1 MSVRKKVI
9 LDTKLGTE
17 ATEGFRLAMKNRI
30 YVVIAKT
37 KVLVT
42 LAQVDRQLGFEWD
55 YNQVLPGRLNNYT
68 FAKT

>member
-1 MSVRKKVI
+1 MSVRKKVT

-30 YVVIAKT
+30 HVVIAKT

-42 LAQVDRQLGFEWD
+42 LAQVDRQLGFE
-55 YNQVLPGRLNNYT
+55 
-68 FAKT
+68 